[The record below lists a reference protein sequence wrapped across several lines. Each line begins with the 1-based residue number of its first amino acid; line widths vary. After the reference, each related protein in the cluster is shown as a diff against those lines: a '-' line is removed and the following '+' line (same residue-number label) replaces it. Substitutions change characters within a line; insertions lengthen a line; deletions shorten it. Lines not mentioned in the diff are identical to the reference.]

1 MDYRGRIYP
10 ITSIL
15 TYISSDPYRASFKFR
30 EGRKLGGKQS
40 DGLTGFEWLLIHVVS
55 VSEKKKKATHEE
67 CLRYA
72 YENFH
77 FIVDSGRRPL
87 DGYRWWETC
96 AAPFQTIACCIE
108 IYQGRFTIMAR
119 ETGLDRHP
127 RVGSIGSTVPST
139 QGVNS
144 NGRSLGAYT
153 DTHIS
158 IRLRLTIQMTIK
170 NTRTK
175 ETVYKA

>member
-108 IYQGRFTIMAR
+108 IYQGRFIIMAR
-119 ETGLDRHP
+119 ETGLDIP
-127 RVGSIGSTVPST
+127 VLV
-139 QGVNS
+139 V
-144 NGRSLGAYT
+144 
-153 DTHIS
+153 
-158 IRLRLTIQMTIK
+158 
-170 NTRTK
+170 
-175 ETVYKA
+175 